1 VPDVPRRA
9 PVIGLV
15 GGIGSGKSHLARKLL
30 EKHPIEIVEGDSAGH
45 LVLEDLPVQE
55 ELRKIFGSSIFTPE
69 GKVDRPK
76 LGRLVFGTTPEQQAA
91 RSNLEKIVHPR
102 ITEILKGQLER
113 ARSRAGI
120 EAVIL
125 DAALIVEAG
134 WRHFCDA
141 VVFVDTPYEERLARV
156 SRQRGWDRDELDAR
170 EASQLPL
177 EQKRKEAQYVVDNSG
192 DGPSAQSQLE
202 EIYSRIV
209 SPGHT

>member
-1 VPDVPRRA
+1 VPDAPRRA
-9 PVIGLV
+9 PIIGLV

-30 EKHPIEIVEGDSAGH
+30 EKHSIEIVEGDSAGH
-45 LVLEDLPVQE
+45 LVLEDLPVQQQ
-55 ELRKIFGSSIFTPE
+55 LRKIFGSSIFTPE
-69 GKVDRPK
+69 GKVDRRK
-76 LGRLVFGTTPEQQAA
+76 LGRLVFGATPQQQAA
-91 RSNLEKIVHPR
+91 RNNLEKIVHPR
-102 ITEILKGQLER
+102 ITEILKSQLER
-113 ARSRAGI
+113 AQARDRI
-120 EAVIL
+120 EAIIL

-209 SPGHT
+209 SLGHT